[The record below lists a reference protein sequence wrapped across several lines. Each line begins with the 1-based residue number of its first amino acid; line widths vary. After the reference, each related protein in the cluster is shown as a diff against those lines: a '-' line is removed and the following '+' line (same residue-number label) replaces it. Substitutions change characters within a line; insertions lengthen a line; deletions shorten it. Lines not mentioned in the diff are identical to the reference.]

1 MDNLTD
7 FDNAEDVSDAAIEW
21 VLRETGSPAFPVESV
36 RSDARLGRGYPA
48 DCARILAARLI
59 QRHHPE
65 LLVDPDLLEAREIA
79 AKYWGRAD
87 AAEEYRAGKWDDAS
101 HVVVALAAIKRGRE
115 LGLPKPLTQE
125 MVVKAHQKALGDFGS
140 LSIHRLHAA
149 LMEQMK

>member
-7 FDNAEDVSDAAIEW
+7 FDNTKDVSDAAIEW
-21 VLRETGSPAFPVESV
+21 VLRETGSPAFSVESV

-65 LLVDPDLLEAREIA
+65 LLVDPDLPEAREIVA
-79 AKYWGRAD
+79 RTYNWAQRSF
-87 AAEEYRAGKWDDAS
+87 DDGHPA
-101 HVVVALAAIKRGRE
+101 VVSTLTAIKRGKE
-115 LGLPKPLTQE
+115 LGLPEPVRPTLTRE
-125 MVVKAHQKALGDFGS
+125 MVQEAFERLYGFHTENTVT
-140 LSIHRLHAA
+140 RLHVA

>member
-1 MDNLTD
+1 MDKLTD
-7 FDNAEDVSDAAIEW
+7 FTNTEDVSDAAIEW
-21 VLRETGSPAFPVESV
+21 VLREMGTAGLLTSSI
-36 RSDARLGRGYPA
+36 RRDAALGYTA
-48 DCARILAARLI
+48 DQARILAARLI

>member
-7 FDNAEDVSDAAIEW
+7 FTNTEDVSDAAIEW

-65 LLVDPDLLEAREIA
+65 LLVDPV
-79 AKYWGRAD
+79 D
-87 AAEEYRAGKWDDAS
+87 AAVDQFMEEANFTSDYTRECAKRLYLMGIEKGKAG
-101 HVVVALAAIKRGRE
+101 
-115 LGLPKPLTQE
+115 
-125 MVVKAHQKALGDFGS
+125 
-140 LSIHRLHAA
+140 
-149 LMEQMK
+149 